1 MRDLIR
7 GEIERRLRAA
17 GVDVSGGDGPSE
29 AVWMVERAKLDA
41 LVEAGDVP
49 VSGGAPSVDS
59 IGVGG
64 VAARPWAVPADRGGL
79 RGCSV
84 DAAWYAAFS
93 LFGAFRQRF
102 YKGLGRVQEQA
113 GVGLAGCGDR
123 Q

>member
-64 VAARPWAVPADRGGL
+64 VAVRPWAVPADRGGL

-93 LFGAFRQRF
+93 LFGAFRAAV
-102 YKGLGRVQEQA
+102 L
-113 GVGLAGCGDR
+113 
-123 Q
+123 

>member
-49 VSGGAPSVDS
+49 FSGGAPSVDS
-59 IGVGG
+59 IGRWRGGRVAVGG
-64 VAARPWAVPADRGGL
+64 TG
-79 RGCSV
+79 
-84 DAAWYAAFS
+84 
-93 LFGAFRQRF
+93 
-102 YKGLGRVQEQA
+102 
-113 GVGLAGCGDR
+113 
-123 Q
+123 

>member
-1 MRDLIR
+1 MGTEPEGAGLRDLR

-59 IGVGG
+59 IGRWRGGRVAVGG
-64 VAARPWAVPADRGGL
+64 TG
-79 RGCSV
+79 
-84 DAAWYAAFS
+84 
-93 LFGAFRQRF
+93 
-102 YKGLGRVQEQA
+102 
-113 GVGLAGCGDR
+113 
-123 Q
+123 